1 MITINIYVFV
11 VLCMLAG
18 GGIVAGLALWYL
30 LTRYSFVVDDDDDEE
45 EEDKDDADWWK
56 HPRNKNN

>member
-1 MITINIYVFV
+1 MITINTYVFV

-18 GGIVAGLALWYL
+18 GGIVAGFSLWYL
-30 LTRYSFVVDDDDDEE
+30 LTRYSFVLDDDGEDEE
-45 EEDKDDADWWK
+45 KDEDDANWWK